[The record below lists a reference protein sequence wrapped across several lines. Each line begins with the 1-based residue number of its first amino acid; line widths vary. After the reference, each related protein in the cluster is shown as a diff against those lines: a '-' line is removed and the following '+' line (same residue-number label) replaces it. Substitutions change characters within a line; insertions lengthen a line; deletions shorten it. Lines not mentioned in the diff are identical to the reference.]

1 MRSANPAL
9 NEKTFEFD
17 VTPEVQAQRAAGQV
31 MTLNGTVNKTALLLL
46 VLVMSATTVWNRFFE
61 SGGNPAAVK
70 GWMMGG
76 ILVGLGLVIATMFKK
91 HWAPLTAP
99 AYAVAEG
106 FALGGISAMFEAMFP
121 GIVMQAV
128 ALTMMV
134 AFALLIAY
142 RSGMIRATEN
152 FKLGV
157 AAATGGIFLFYMLSM
172 VLGFFGIQMPMLH
185 SSGALGIGFSLF
197 VVTIAALNL
206 VLDFDFIEH
215 GAASGAPKYMEWFA
229 ALGLMVTLVWLYL
242 EILNLL
248 AKLNSRD

>member
-9 NEKTFEFD
+9 NNKTFEFE
-17 VTPEVQAQRAAGQV
+17 VTPEVQAARAAGQV

-215 GAASGAPKYMEWFA
+215 GAATGAPKYMEWFA

-248 AKLNSRD
+248 AKLNSRE